1 MPIMNVNVNYGSKVR
16 DFSRTLV
23 KYASDE
29 TRKVE
34 RLNQLKSGV
43 ISYSGEHV
51 KLSGM
56 QQ

>member
-16 DFSRTLV
+16 DFFRTLV

>member
-16 DFSRTLV
+16 DFFRTLV
-23 KYASDE
+23 KYASDQ

-34 RLNQLKSGV
+34 HLFPFKSGV
-43 ISYSGEHV
+43 ISYSCEHV
-51 KLSGM
+51 KLSSL